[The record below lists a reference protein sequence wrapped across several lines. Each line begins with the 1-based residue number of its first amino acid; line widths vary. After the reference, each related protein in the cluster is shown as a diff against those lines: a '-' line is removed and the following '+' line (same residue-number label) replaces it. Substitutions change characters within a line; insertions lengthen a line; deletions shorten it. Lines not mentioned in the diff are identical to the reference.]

1 MCICI
6 IIALIVSLL
15 LVVCLIDELKAIRLY
30 KFQDELEKIKNE
42 CFDENEAFKKELEE
56 IKNKINKKN
65 EEEGEKND

>member
-30 KFQDELEKIKNE
+30 RFQDELEKIKNE
-42 CFDENEAFKKELEE
+42 VNEIEL
-56 IKNKINKKN
+56 
-65 EEEGEKND
+65 D